1 MSKIPTYPPLSPS
14 ELWVKVLA
22 QLYDWG
28 QGERTGHMILYLIS
42 QSLAF
47 QGLRAGNP
55 LALLN
60 EGCQQWLWEGEASL
74 C

>member
-1 MSKIPTYPPLSPS
+1 MRKNPTYPPLSPS

-22 QLYDWG
+22 QLYVWG
-28 QGERTGHMILYLIS
+28 QGETTGHMILYLIS

-55 LALLN
+55 LALLK
-60 EGCQQWLWEGEASL
+60 EGCQRW
-74 C
+74 

>member
-1 MSKIPTYPPLSPS
+1 MGSGRET
-14 ELWVKVLA
+14 
-22 QLYDWG
+22 
-28 QGERTGHMILYLIS
+28 TGHMILYLIS

-60 EGCQQWLWEGEASL
+60 EGCQRWQWEGEMGGGSDALLMFCNAFFLAVSGGKGE
-74 C
+74 